1 MKKTELKALLKPLI
15 KECIKEVMF
24 EDGILSG
31 IVSEVATGMGRV
43 QIVEARPPAP
53 QREISPPREDFGALR
68 EQSLRKQKSHLDTHR
83 KKLLD
88 AIGKDS
94 YNGVNIFEGTSPLKS
109 GGPSPGTDSAPKGA
123 LSGVDPQ
130 DSGVDISNLFE
141 HVGRNWQAH
150 LKAQK

>member
-1 MKKTELKALLKPLI
+1 MKKTELKAILKPLI

-43 QIVEARPPAP
+43 QIVEAGPPKA
-53 QREISPPREDFGALR
+53 QRQPEPRSEDFGAMRQKSLQ
-68 EQSLRKQKSHLDTHR
+68 EQKQKLDTHR

-88 AIGKDS
+88 AVGKDS

-109 GGPSPGTDSAPKGA
+109 SGPPPGSDPAPRGA
-123 LSGVDPQ
+123 LAGVDPR